1 MLWDSDIFTLNKETI
16 GQKCHKFT
24 VFRRYRWAI
33 KPDILQKLNAQLTL
47 LLEFEAVVI
56 SVFKNSSYLIYSDIR
71 GCGLMCPT
79 LSEKDKASYDEL
91 TNSKTDIVR
100 FRSRSGLYSL
110 V

>member
-1 MLWDSDIFTLNKETI
+1 
-16 GQKCHKFT
+16 
-24 VFRRYRWAI
+24 
-33 KPDILQKLNAQLTL
+33 
-47 LLEFEAVVI
+47 
-56 SVFKNSSYLIYSDIR
+56 
-71 GCGLMCPT
+71 MCPT